1 MLTGKY
7 LEFYD
12 RLQKTIPSA
21 RLYDSY
27 FYRLAKGTDA
37 SIYRLIPKL
46 VVRIESEA
54 ELKALLKAG
63 RELGIALTFKAAGTS
78 LSGQTVTD
86 SVLVELGANWNKIS
100 VENGGDKIT
109 MQCGVVGEHANNKL
123 RAYRRKIP
131 PSPASIN
138 SAMIG
143 GIVAN
148 NASGNSYGIA
158 YNSYNTL
165 TGMKLIFADGAELDT
180 RSKESRA
187 HFATT
192 HPEMMRKLIMLSEKV
207 KSNLSMADKIR
218 HKYRLKNTCGYGL
231 NSLIDFDDP
240 IDMIEHL
247 MVGSEGTLAFI
258 SEVEMKTVPD
268 KAFKATSLIFFPDM
282 LTACQAVLALKKSPV
297 SAAEL
302 MDRAALKAVED
313 VEGIPPVLKSLPAET
328 TAILLDTSADKPE
341 DLDEQISETR
351 NALAQLPTVHPITFT
366 KEKEE
371 YELLWNVRRG
381 LFTSAS
387 AARRPGTAVVI
398 EDLAFPLEN
407 LGPALSEI
415 QSLFEKYHYNDSVI
429 WGHVLDGNFHFVIMQ
444 DFGNPKEVAV
454 YKEFMKKLAQLVIEK
469 YDGSLKGEH
478 GTGRNMAPFVRY
490 EWGDDLYGIM
500 KEIKTI
506 FDEDGVLN
514 PGVILNDDPE
524 AHIHNLKSLPLA
536 NALIDKCIEC
546 GFCEVNCPSRYL
558 TLTPRQRIV
567 LYREMARLQQ
577 TGEDPSLLRLLKSDY
592 DYNANQTCATDGLCA
607 LACPVDIDTGKLIKD
622 LRFEENSHRAN
633 KIASKLAENMDRL
646 TAWMRFALNL
656 VGGVHRLIGGASMQ
670 YCANLLRRISNNQ
683 IPLWNPYMPKGGV
696 PIKPE
701 PVKPGNPLKM
711 VYFPTCINRGMGK
724 SADYEKQDLPL
735 TTQIHRLLNK
745 AGYEVIYPKNLSNL
759 CCGMAFDSKGFKAQG
774 MQKAKELEAALL
786 EASNNGEYP
795 VLADMSP
802 CLQRMKQT
810 LDKRLKLYEPIEF
823 TLSFLSPRLDFKPLP
838 EKITIHNTCSST
850 KMGLNDSFLKL
861 AKMCAQDVLVPEN
874 VGCCGWAGDRGF
886 SYPELNASA
895 LKNLKPQITPDISG
909 GYSTSRT
916 CEIGLSLH
924 SGISYKSI
932 IYLVDRASEP
942 KG

>member
-7 LEFYD
+7 LVLYD
-12 RLQKTIPSA
+12 RLQKVIPQA
-21 RLYDSY
+21 RLYDNY
-27 FYRLAKGTDA
+27 LYRLAKGTDA

-46 VVRIESEA
+46 VVRVESES
-54 ELKALLKAG
+54 ELKTVIKACS
-63 RELGIALTFKAAGTS
+63 ELQIPLTFKAAGTS

-86 SVLVELGANWNKIS
+86 SVLVELGYNWNKIS
-100 VENGGDKIT
+100 VVKEGEEII
-109 MQCGVVGEHANNKL
+109 MQCGVVGDHANLALK
-123 RAYRRKIP
+123 RYGRKIP

-138 SAMIG
+138 AAMIA

-158 YNSYNTL
+158 YNSYNTI

-180 RSKESRA
+180 RSQASRS
-187 HFATT
+187 HFSTT
-192 HPEMMRKLIMLSEKV
+192 HPEILKKLTALSEKV
-207 KSNLSMADKIR
+207 KNTPEMADKIR

-231 NSLIDFDDP
+231 NSLVDFDDP

-258 SEVEMKTVPD
+258 SEVQMKTVPD
-268 KAFKATSLIFFPDM
+268 KGHKATSLLFFPDM
-282 LTACQAVLALKKSPV
+282 HTASQAVLALKKCPV
-297 SAAEL
+297 SAGEL

-313 VEGIPPVLKSLPAET
+313 VEGIPPVLKTLPPKT
-328 TAILLDTSADKPE
+328 TAILVDTSADDPAH
-341 DLDEQISETR
+341 LDAQIQEIKR
-351 NALAQLPTVHPITFT
+351 ALSALPTVHPIEFT
-366 KEKEE
+366 KEKDE

-387 AARRPGTAVVI
+387 ASRRPGTAVVI

-407 LGPALSEI
+407 LGSALSEI
-415 QSLFEKYHYNDSVI
+415 QSLFEKYQYNDSVI

-444 DFGNPKEVAV
+444 DFSNPKEVAV
-454 YKEFMKKLAQLVIEK
+454 YKAFMETLAHLVVKK

-490 EWGDDLYGIM
+490 EWGDELYDVM
-500 KEIKTI
+500 KAIKTI
-506 FDEDGVLN
+506 FDPTGILN
-514 PGVILNDDPE
+514 PGVILNDDAE
-524 AHIHNLKSLPLA
+524 IHLQNLKTLPVA
-536 NALIDKCIEC
+536 HGLIDKCIEC

-558 TLTPRQRIV
+558 TLTPRQRITIF
-567 LYREMARLQQ
+567 REMARLQQ
-577 TGEDPSLLRLLKSDY
+577 KGEDPATLRLLKNDY
-592 DYNANQTCATDGLCA
+592 DYHANQTCATDGLCA

-622 LRFEENSHRAN
+622 LRFQENSPRAN
-633 KIASKLAENMDRL
+633 KIASSLASNMDRL
-646 TAWMRFALNL
+646 TAWMRFGLNV
-656 VGGVHRLIGGASMQ
+656 VGGMHRLLGTGIMHWG
-670 YCANLLRRISNNQ
+670 ANLMRRISNNQ

-735 TTQIHRLLNK
+735 TTQTHRLLNK

-759 CCGMAFDSKGFKAQG
+759 CCGMAFDSKGFKEQG

-786 EASNNGEYP
+786 EASNHGEYP

-810 LDKRLKLYEPIEF
+810 LDPKLKLYEPIEF
-823 TLSFLSPRLDFKPLP
+823 ILTFLTKRLDFHPVP
-838 EKITIHNTCSST
+838 EKIAIHNTCSST
-850 KMGLNDSFLKL
+850 KMGLSESFLKL

-895 LKNLKPQITPDISG
+895 LKDLKPQITPDISG

-924 SGISYKSI
+924 SGITYKSI
-932 IYLVDRASEP
+932 IYLVDRASTP